1 MERDHLEALGVDG
14 IVLKLIDKK
23 CNGLDRTGSGQ
34 GQVAGTCECS
44 NEPLGSITCGEFL
57 D

>member
-23 CNGLDRTGSGQ
+23 CDGQAWTGSNWLWT
-34 GQVAGTCECS
+34 GTGGRY
-44 NEPLGSITCGEFL
+44 L
-57 D
+57 